1 MGCREARRSNA
12 SDEGGESSVLTAR
25 VPLKPSH
32 RAAVPPFA
40 VMSILNRVAQLRAH
54 GQEIISLCA
63 GEPSQGAPSGVRRR
77 AAELMVDRTP
87 LGYTETFGIK
97 PLRREI
103 AAHYRRWYSLDVD
116 EDQVALTTGSSGAF
130 LLSFLAAFDHGDR
143 VALTRPGYPAY
154 RNILAS
160 LGCQVVE
167 LACGPA
173 ERFQP
178 TVEMLEQAH
187 RAAPLA
193 GLVVASPAN
202 PTGTMI
208 ASDHLA
214 ELASWCRD
222 HEVRLV
228 SDEIYH
234 GITDS
239 TVAASCAWEHDREA
253 IVISSFSKYWGMT
266 GWRLGWA
273 LVPAELVAVFDALAG
288 NFALCPPV
296 PSQHAAIAAFTDES
310 YREADA
316 AVAAFADARAI
327 VLKAIDDL
335 GWTGVA
341 PADGAFYVY
350 AGIGNQLGP
359 HPDSESWCEALL
371 DEHGVALTPGT
382 DFDQRDGATAV
393 RVSLAAGPEAV
404 AAALIRILRF
414 QQSLE
419 SCR

>member
-1 MGCREARRSNA
+1 M
-12 SDEGGESSVLTAR
+12 
-25 VPLKPSH
+25 KPSH

-40 VMSILNRVAQLRAH
+40 VMSILNRVAELRAQ
-54 GQEIISLCA
+54 GREIISLCA
-63 GEPSQGAPSGVRRR
+63 GEPSQGAPADVRRR

-103 AAHYRRWYSLDVD
+103 AAHYRRWYSLQIP
-116 EDQVALTTGSSGAF
+116 EDQIALTTGSSGAF
-130 LLSFLAAFDHGDR
+130 LLSFLAAFDQSDR

-178 TVEMLEQAH
+178 SVDMLEEAH
-187 RAAPLA
+187 AAAPLA

-208 ASDHLA
+208 DRHRLA
-214 ELASWCRD
+214 ELAGWCCD

-234 GITDS
+234 GITDH
-239 TVAASCAWEHDREA
+239 TVEASCAWEHDREA
-253 IVISSFSKYWGMT
+253 VVICSFSKYWGMT
-266 GWRLGWA
+266 GWRLGWS
-273 LVPAELVAVFDALAG
+273 LVPADLVSDFDALAG

-296 PSQHAAIAAFTDES
+296 PAQHAAIAAFTEES

-316 AVAAFADARAI
+316 AVGAFADARAI
-327 VLKAIDDL
+327 VLEAIDDL

-350 AGIGNQLGP
+350 AGIADQLGP
-359 HPDSESWCEALL
+359 YPDSESWCEALL
-371 DEHGVALTPGT
+371 DQHGVALTPGT
-382 DFDQRDGATAV
+382 DFDRLHGGTAV
-393 RVSLAAGPEAV
+393 RISLAAGPEAV

-414 QQSLE
+414 QQDL
-419 SCR
+419 RMR

>member
-1 MGCREARRSNA
+1 M
-12 SDEGGESSVLTAR
+12 
-25 VPLKPSH
+25 KPSH

-40 VMSILNRVAQLRAH
+40 VMSILNRVAELRAQ
-54 GQEIISLCA
+54 GRQIISLCA
-63 GEPSQGAPSGVRRR
+63 GEPSQGAPADVRRR

-103 AAHYRRWYSLDVD
+103 AAHYRRWYLLQIP
-116 EDQVALTTGSSGAF
+116 EDQIALTTGSSGAF

-178 TVEMLEQAH
+178 SVDMLEEAH
-187 RAAPLA
+187 AAAPLA

-208 ASDHLA
+208 DRDRLA
-214 ELASWCRD
+214 ELAGWCRD

-234 GITDS
+234 GITDH
-239 TVAASCAWEHDREA
+239 TVEASCAWEHDREA
-253 IVISSFSKYWGMT
+253 VVICSFSKYWGMT
-266 GWRLGWA
+266 GWRLGWS
-273 LVPAELVAVFDALAG
+273 LVPADLVSDFDALAG

-296 PSQHAAIAAFTDES
+296 PAQHAAIAAFTEES

-316 AVAAFADARAI
+316 AVGAFADARAI
-327 VLKAIDDL
+327 VLEAIDDL

-350 AGIGNQLGP
+350 AGIADQLGP
-359 HPDSESWCEALL
+359 YPDSESWCEALL
-371 DEHGVALTPGT
+371 DQHGVALTPGT
-382 DFDQRDGATAV
+382 DFDRLHGGTAV
-393 RVSLAAGPEAV
+393 RISLAAGPEAV

-414 QQSLE
+414 QQDL
-419 SCR
+419 RMR

>member
-1 MGCREARRSNA
+1 
-12 SDEGGESSVLTAR
+12 
-25 VPLKPSH
+25 
-32 RAAVPPFA
+32 
-40 VMSILNRVAQLRAH
+40 
-54 GQEIISLCA
+54 
-63 GEPSQGAPSGVRRR
+63 
-77 AAELMVDRTP
+77 MVDRTP

-103 AAHYRRWYSLDVD
+103 AAHYRRRYSLDVD
-116 EDQVALTTGSSGAF
+116 EDHIALTTGSSGAF
-130 LLSFLAAFDHGDR
+130 LLSFTAAFDHGDR

-178 TVEMLEQAH
+178 TVEILEEAH
-187 RAAPLA
+187 AAAPLA

-208 ASDHLA
+208 TPDHLA
-214 ELASWCRD
+214 ELAGWCRH
-222 HEVRLV
+222 HEVRLI

-234 GITDS
+234 GITDN
-239 TVAASCAWEHDREA
+239 TVAASCAWQHDREA
-253 IVISSFSKYWGMT
+253 LVISSFSKYWGMT
-266 GWRLGWA
+266 GWRLGWS
-273 LVPAELVAVFDALAG
+273 LVPTDLLSVFDALAG

-296 PSQHAAIAAFTDES
+296 PAQHAAIAAFTEES

-327 VLKAIDDL
+327 VLDAIDDL

-350 AGIGNQLGP
+350 AGIADQLGP
-359 HPDSESWCEALL
+359 YPDSESWCEALL
-371 DEHGVALTPGT
+371 DQQGVALTPGT
-382 DFDQRDGATAV
+382 DFDRLDGGTAV
-393 RVSLAAGPEAV
+393 RISLAAGPEAV

-414 QQSLE
+414 QQGLGT
-419 SCR
+419 R

>member
-1 MGCREARRSNA
+1 M
-12 SDEGGESSVLTAR
+12 
-25 VPLKPSH
+25 KPAQ

-40 VMSILNRVAQLRAH
+40 VMSILNRVSVLRAQ
-54 GQEIISLCA
+54 GREIISLCA
-63 GEPSQGAPSGVRRR
+63 GEPSQGAPADVRRR

-103 AAHYRRWYSLDVD
+103 AAHYRRWYSLDID
-116 EDQVALTTGSSGAF
+116 EDHIALTTGSSGAF

-178 TVEMLEQAH
+178 SLEMLQQAH
-187 RAAPLA
+187 AAAPLA
-193 GLVVASPAN
+193 GLVIASPAN

-208 ASDHLA
+208 DRDRLA
-214 ELASWCRD
+214 ELAGWCRD

-234 GITDS
+234 GITDG
-239 TVAASCAWEHDREA
+239 TVEASCAWEHDREA
-253 IVISSFSKYWGMT
+253 LVISSFSKYWGMT
-266 GWRLGWA
+266 GWRLGWS
-273 LVPAELVAVFDALAG
+273 LVPTDLLSAFDALAG

-296 PSQHAAIAAFTDES
+296 PAQHAAIASFTEES

-327 VLKAIDDL
+327 VLDAIDDL

-350 AGIGNQLGP
+350 AGIADQLGP
-359 HPDSESWCEALL
+359 YPDSESWCEALL
-371 DEHGVALTPGT
+371 DQQSVALTPGT
-382 DFDQRDGATAV
+382 DFDRLDGGTAV
-393 RVSLAAGPEAV
+393 RLSLAAGPEAV
-404 AAALIRILRF
+404 ATALIRILRF
-414 QQSLE
+414 QQGLA
-419 SCR
+419 RP

>member
-1 MGCREARRSNA
+1 M
-12 SDEGGESSVLTAR
+12 
-25 VPLKPSH
+25 KPAQ

-40 VMSILNRVAQLRAH
+40 VMSILNRVAALRAQ
-54 GQEIISLCA
+54 GREIISLCA
-63 GEPSQGAPSGVRRR
+63 GEPSQGAPADVRRR

-103 AAHYRRWYSLDVD
+103 AAHYRRWYSLYID
-116 EDQVALTTGSSGAF
+116 EDQIALTTGSSGAF

-178 TVEMLEQAH
+178 SVEMLEQTH
-187 RAAPLA
+187 AAGPLA

-208 ASDHLA
+208 DRARLA
-214 ELASWCRD
+214 ELAGWCRD

-234 GITDS
+234 GITDH
-239 TVAASCAWEHDREA
+239 TVEASCAWEHDREA
-253 IVISSFSKYWGMT
+253 LVISSFSKYWGMT
-266 GWRLGWA
+266 GWRLGWS
-273 LVPAELVAVFDALAG
+273 LVPTNLLTVFDALAG
-288 NFALCPPV
+288 NFTLCPPV
-296 PSQHAAIAAFTDES
+296 PAQHAAIAAFTEES

-316 AVAAFADARAI
+316 AVAAFADARGI
-327 VLKAIDDL
+327 VLEAVDDL
-335 GWTGVA
+335 GWSGVA

-350 AGIGNQLGP
+350 AGIGDQLGP
-359 HPDSESWCEALL
+359 YPDSESWCEALL
-371 DEHGVALTPGT
+371 DQQGVALTPGT
-382 DFDQRDGATAV
+382 DFDRLEGGTAV
-393 RVSLAAGPEAV
+393 RISLAAGPEAV

-414 QQSLE
+414 QQSLKG
-419 SCR
+419 

>member
-1 MGCREARRSNA
+1 M
-12 SDEGGESSVLTAR
+12 
-25 VPLKPSH
+25 KPSH

-40 VMSILNRVAQLRAH
+40 VMSILNRVAALRAQ
-54 GQEIISLCA
+54 GREIISLCA
-63 GEPSQGAPSGVRRR
+63 GEPSQGAPSDVRRR
-77 AAELMVDRTP
+77 AADLMVGPTP
-87 LGYTETFGIK
+87 LGYSETFGIK

-103 AAHYRRWYSLDVD
+103 AAHYQRWYGLDVD
-116 EDQVALTTGSSGAF
+116 EDHIALTTGSSGAF

-167 LACGPA
+167 LPCGPA
-173 ERFQP
+173 QRFQP
-178 TVEMLEQAH
+178 TVAMLEAAH
-187 RAAPLA
+187 EAAPLA

-208 ASDHLA
+208 APDQLA
-214 ELASWCRD
+214 QLAAWCRD

-234 GITDS
+234 GITDQAVPA
-239 TVAASCAWEHDREA
+239 TCAWEHDREA

-266 GWRLGWA
+266 GWRLGWS
-273 LVPAELVAVFDALAG
+273 LVPTDLLAVFDALAG

-296 PSQHAAIAAFTDES
+296 PAQHAAIAAFTAES

-316 AVAAFADARAI
+316 AVAAFADARAL
-327 VLKAIDDL
+327 VLEAIDDL

-350 AGIGNQLGP
+350 AGISGQLGP
-359 HPDSESWCEALL
+359 YPDSEAWCEALL
-371 DEHGVALTPGT
+371 EQHGVALTPGT
-382 DFDQRDGATAV
+382 DFDQRDGGSAV
-393 RVSLAAGPEAV
+393 RLSLAAGPEAV
-404 AAALIRILRF
+404 AAAILRILRF
-414 QQSLE
+414 QQSLAT
-419 SCR
+419 

>member
-1 MGCREARRSNA
+1 M
-12 SDEGGESSVLTAR
+12 
-25 VPLKPSH
+25 KPSS

-40 VMSILNRVAQLRAH
+40 VMSILNRVAALRAQ
-54 GQEIISLCA
+54 GREIISLCA
-63 GEPSQGAPSGVRRR
+63 GEPSQGAPSDVRRR
-77 AAELMVDRTP
+77 AADLMVGPTP
-87 LGYTETFGIK
+87 LGYSETFGIK

-103 AAHYRRWYSLDVD
+103 AAHYRRWYGLDVD
-116 EDQVALTTGSSGAF
+116 EDHIALTTGSSGAF

-167 LACGPA
+167 LPCGPA

-178 TVEMLEQAH
+178 TVAMLEAAH
-187 RAAPLA
+187 EAAPLA

-208 ASDHLA
+208 APDHLA
-214 ELASWCRD
+214 RIATWCRD

-234 GITDS
+234 GITDQ
-239 TVAASCAWEHDREA
+239 TVPASCAWEHDREA

-266 GWRLGWA
+266 GWRLGWS
-273 LVPAELVAVFDALAG
+273 LVPTDLLAVFDALAG

-296 PSQHAAIAAFTDES
+296 PAQHAAIAAFTEES
-310 YREADA
+310 YREANA
-316 AVAAFADARAI
+316 AVAAFADARTL
-327 VLKAIDDL
+327 VLEAIDDL

-350 AGIGNQLGP
+350 AGITSQLGP
-359 HPDSESWCEALL
+359 YPDSEAWCEALL
-371 DEHGVALTPGT
+371 EQHGVALTPGT
-382 DFDQRDGATAV
+382 DFDQRDGGAAV
-393 RVSLAAGPEAV
+393 RLSLAAGPDAV
-404 AAALIRILRF
+404 AAAILRILRF
-414 QQSLE
+414 QQSLTT
-419 SCR
+419 

>member
-1 MGCREARRSNA
+1 M
-12 SDEGGESSVLTAR
+12 
-25 VPLKPSH
+25 KPSH

-40 VMSILNRVAQLRAH
+40 VMSILNRVAELRAQ
-54 GQEIISLCA
+54 GRQIISLCA
-63 GEPSQGAPSGVRRR
+63 GEPSQGAPADVRRR

-103 AAHYRRWYSLDVD
+103 AAHYRRWYSLQIP
-116 EDQVALTTGSSGAF
+116 EDQIALTTGSSGAF

-178 TVEMLEQAH
+178 SVDMLEEAH
-187 RAAPLA
+187 AAAPLA

-208 ASDHLA
+208 DRDRLA
-214 ELASWCRD
+214 ELAGWCRD

-234 GITDS
+234 GITDR
-239 TVAASCAWEHDREA
+239 TVEASCAWEHDREA

-266 GWRLGWA
+266 GWRLGWS
-273 LVPAELVAVFDALAG
+273 LVPADLVSDFDALAG

-296 PSQHAAIAAFTDES
+296 PAQHAAIAAFTEES

-316 AVAAFADARAI
+316 AVGAFADARAI
-327 VLKAIDDL
+327 VLEAIDDL

-350 AGIGNQLGP
+350 AGIADQLGP
-359 HPDSESWCEALL
+359 YPDSESWCEALL
-371 DEHGVALTPGT
+371 DQHGVALTPGT
-382 DFDQRDGATAV
+382 DFDRLDGGTAV
-393 RVSLAAGPEAV
+393 RISLAAGPEAV

-414 QQSLE
+414 QQDL
-419 SCR
+419 RMR

>member
-1 MGCREARRSNA
+1 
-12 SDEGGESSVLTAR
+12 
-25 VPLKPSH
+25 
-32 RAAVPPFA
+32 
-40 VMSILNRVAQLRAH
+40 MSILNRVAELRAQ
-54 GQEIISLCA
+54 GREIISLCA
-63 GEPSQGAPSGVRRR
+63 GEPSQGAPADVRRR

-103 AAHYRRWYSLDVD
+103 AAHYRRWYSLQIP
-116 EDQVALTTGSSGAF
+116 EDQIALTTGSSGAF
-130 LLSFLAAFDHGDR
+130 LLSFLAAFDQSDR

-167 LACGPA
+167 LACGTA

-178 TVEMLEQAH
+178 SVDMLEEAH
-187 RAAPLA
+187 AAAPLA

-208 ASDHLA
+208 DRHRLA
-214 ELASWCRD
+214 ELAGWCCD

-234 GITDS
+234 GITDH
-239 TVAASCAWEHDREA
+239 TVEASCAWEHDREA
-253 IVISSFSKYWGMT
+253 VVICSFSKYWGMT
-266 GWRLGWA
+266 GWRLGWS
-273 LVPAELVAVFDALAG
+273 LVPADLVSDFDALAG

-296 PSQHAAIAAFTDES
+296 PAQHAAIAAFTEES

-316 AVAAFADARAI
+316 AVGAFADARAI
-327 VLKAIDDL
+327 VLEAIDDL

-350 AGIGNQLGP
+350 AGIADQLGP
-359 HPDSESWCEALL
+359 YPDSESWCEALL
-371 DEHGVALTPGT
+371 DQHGVALTPGT
-382 DFDQRDGATAV
+382 DFDRLHGGTAV
-393 RVSLAAGPEAV
+393 RISLAAGPEAV

-414 QQSLE
+414 QQDL
-419 SCR
+419 RMR